1 MQRCLQLAASGAG
14 NVAPNPM
21 VGASLVYNNK
31 IIGEGYHM
39 KYGEAHAEVNCIAS
53 VEADNRSVIS
63 QSTLYVSLEPC
74 SHFGKTPP
82 CADLIIE
89 NRIPHVVIG
98 CKDPFEKVNG
108 GGIEKLLAAG
118 VRITTGILEDE
129 AMDLNKRFFT
139 FHTKQR
145 PYIILK
151 WAQSANARIA
161 TGTFGAVKISN
172 LISDTMVHK
181 WRSEESAIM
190 VGFNTA
196 KFDDP
201 SLTNRLWTGNNPVR
215 IVLDPALELKTSLQL
230 FSQQAPTL
238 IINRL
243 KSSTEGKVKYCKIS
257 DGLPIVEECVK
268 LMHSE
273 GLLSV
278 IVEGGTKLIQA
289 FINEGYWDE
298 IRVIENSELQIED
311 GITAPNIDAF
321 TSPAITMVGS
331 DKHIFFR
338 NNTSGI

>member
-1 MQRCLQLAASGAG
+1 MQRCLQLAAAGAG

-21 VGASLVYNNK
+21 VGAVLVYNNE

-151 WAQSANARIA
+151 WAQSSNARIA

-172 LISDTMVHK
+172 LLSDTMVHK

-201 SLTNRLWTGNNPVR
+201 SLTNRLWTGNNPIR
-215 IVLDPALELKTSLQL
+215 IVLDPALKLKASLQL

-238 IINRL
+238 VINRS
-243 KSSTEGKVKYCKIS
+243 KSSTEGKIKYCKIL
-257 DGLPIVEECVK
+257 DGLPIVKECVK

-311 GITAPNIDAF
+311 GITAPNTDAF
-321 TSPAITMVGS
+321 LSPAITMVGS

>member
-1 MQRCLQLAASGAG
+1 M
-14 NVAPNPM
+14 
-21 VGASLVYNNK
+21 YNNK

-39 KYGEAHAEVNCIAS
+39 KYGEAHAEVNCISS
-53 VEADNRSVIS
+53 VKPNNRSLIS

-89 NRIPHVVIG
+89 NNIPHVVIG

-118 VRITTGILEDE
+118 ARITTGILEDE
-129 AMDLNKRFFT
+129 AIELNKRFFT
-139 FHTKQR
+139 YHTKQR

-161 TGTFGAVKISN
+161 TATFGAVKISN
-172 LISDTMVHK
+172 LLSDTMVHK

-201 SLTNRLWTGNNPVR
+201 LLTNRLWTGNNPVR
-215 IVLDPALELKTSLQL
+215 IVFDPGLELKASLQL

-238 IINRL
+238 VINCL
-243 KSSTEGKVKYCKIS
+243 KASTDGVVKYCKIS
-257 DGLPIVEECVK
+257 EGLPIIEECVK

-278 IVEGGTKLIQA
+278 IVEGGTKLIQS
-289 FINEGYWDE
+289 FINAGYWDE
-298 IRVIENSELQIED
+298 IRMIENSELQIEN
-311 GITAPNIDAF
+311 GIPAPIIG
-321 TSPAITMVGS
+321 TSLSPAIKMVGS
-331 DKHIFFR
+331 DRHIFFR
-338 NNTSGI
+338 NTLAENDNSRLL